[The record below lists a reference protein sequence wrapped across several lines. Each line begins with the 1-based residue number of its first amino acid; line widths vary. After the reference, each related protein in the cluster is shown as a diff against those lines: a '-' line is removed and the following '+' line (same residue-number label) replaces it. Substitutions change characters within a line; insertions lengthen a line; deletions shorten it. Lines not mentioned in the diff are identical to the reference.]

1 MWGITHRNADLPALR
16 VAAVTRS
23 LTDVGPGLLVPAAW
37 TVTLLAHLGT
47 VSRRTLLIALG
58 VMDVLLVVFAVAA
71 RDEMT
76 GEVLGVWQRVL
87 LVGLV
92 ATVAGT
98 ADLALSLTGDL
109 LALGTL
115 FVWMV
120 VPGVAYVLTGR
131 AVATT
136 TYRRVYFGGS
146 ILSLVG
152 AGVYALEPAGV
163 AGEGAV
169 VAGLALVGVGQTAGI
184 LAAVVQNG

>member
-1 MWGITHRNADLPALR
+1 MS
-16 VAAVTRS
+16 RS

-47 VSRRTLLIALG
+47 VSRRTLLIALV
-58 VMDVLLVVFAVAA
+58 VMDVLLVAFAVVS

-76 GEVLGVWQRVL
+76 GPVLGIWQRVL

-98 ADLALSLTGDL
+98 ADLAFRLGGA

-131 AVATT
+131 EVPTPA
-136 TYRRVYFGGS
+136 YRRVYFGGGAC
-146 ILSLVG
+146 SLVG
-152 AGVYALEPAGV
+152 AAVYALTPAGV
-163 AGEGAV
+163 AGEWAV
-169 VAGLALVGVGQTAGI
+169 VSGLALVGVGQTAGI

>member
-1 MWGITHRNADLPALR
+1 
-16 VAAVTRS
+16 VTRS